1 MMRTEEFL
9 LLVEGQVQGHADPHK
24 AAGMKAYMCD
34 QFAFAGLMQVQR
46 VRVLKIILP
55 AFRSLK
61 PGDWEEAVRGLW
73 ALSTREYAYL
83 AMELCRKVKS
93 RHTPEHIGLFEEMIL
108 THSWWDTVDF
118 IASNLVGELWGR
130 YPQDKHKVIGRW
142 MASGNIWLQR
152 TCVIHQLKY
161 REKTDAALLF
171 SLCRELAAEQDF
183 FIRKAIGWALR
194 QFSKYDPIA
203 VRAFLQ
209 STVLSPLSTREA
221 SKYL

>member
-1 MMRTEEFL
+1 MRTEEFL

-24 AAGMKAYMCD
+24 AAGMKAYMRD

-130 YPQDKHKVIGRW
+130 YPQDKHKLIGRW